1 MHKADCLII
10 MGARVRNNGEPSGA
24 MTRRVDSAVLSGVK
38 KPDTIFL
45 VTGGIGES
53 GFSEAET
60 MKNML
65 LKSGIP
71 EQNILLEGEST
82 NTILSVKYCTRILKN
97 RNDIETIYIISDIYH
112 IPRCRWLFLLFGIK
126 TKSLPVISGLKTNG
140 MIKWIYYYIREIAA
154 LPFDTLL
161 FYFYKLN
168 FIKL

>member
-1 MHKADCLII
+1 MLKADCLII
-10 MGARVRNNGEPSGA
+10 MGARVRDNGEPSGA
-24 MTRRVDSAVLSGVK
+24 MTRRVDSAVLSGIK

-71 EQNILLEGEST
+71 EQNILPEGEST

-97 RNDIETIYIISDIYH
+97 RNDVETIYIISDIMT
-112 IPRCRWLFLLFGIK
+112 FQSF
-126 TKSLPVISGLKTNG
+126 
-140 MIKWIYYYIREIAA
+140 
-154 LPFDTLL
+154 
-161 FYFYKLN
+161 
-168 FIKL
+168 